1 MRLQHFFKINKQ
13 MKNHSLV
20 VASLTMMMLFST
32 CSKPEVDSINASN
45 KTPEIRNVIL
55 LIGDGMGV
63 TQISA
68 GMYMNGNTLNL
79 ERCKVVGL
87 HKPSASNSLVTD
99 SAAGATAFACGKKTY
114 NGAIAVGPDMM
125 PIKTIL
131 EYAEEKGLATGL
143 VATSTITHATPASF
157 IAHVEQRSMME
168 EIAAD
173 FMKTEVDIFI
183 GGGKKFFDN
192 RSDNRN
198 LSDELRA
205 KGYFIS
211 DFVTEDLETIS
222 FPIDKNIGYFTA
234 NNNPLPA
241 YQGRDY
247 IKVATEKAINYLD
260 QKSKDGFFLMV
271 EGSQI
276 DWGGHANNSDYIIT
290 EMIDFDKAV
299 KAALDFAEKD
309 GHTLVVITADHETGG
324 YAINT
329 GSKMDS
335 LVTAFTTDYHTA
347 DLIPVFAFGPNASEF
362 GGIYENTAIFDKIM
376 NALINNK

>member
-1 MRLQHFFKINKQ
+1 
-13 MKNHSLV
+13 MKYLFSIIPL
-20 VASLTMMMLFST
+20 LLFST
-32 CSKPEVDSINASN
+32 CTKQQINNVEASKKAPEVKNI
-45 KTPEIRNVIL
+45 IL

-87 HKPSASNSLVTD
+87 HKPSASNNLVTD

-114 NGAIAVGPDMM
+114 NGAIGVGPDKQ

-157 IAHVEQRSMME
+157 IAHVEQRKMME
-168 EIAAD
+168 EIALD
-173 FMKTEVDIFI
+173 FMKTEVDLFI
-183 GGGKKFFDN
+183 GGGKKYFDN
-192 RSDNRN
+192 RSDKRK
-198 LSDELRA
+198 LSDELRK

-211 DFVTEDLETIS
+211 DFVTDELATLELPT
-222 FPIDKNIGYFTA
+222 DKNVGYFTA
-234 NNNPLPA
+234 NDNPLPA

-247 IKVATEKAINYLD
+247 IGIAAEKAINYLD
-260 QKSKDGFFLMV
+260 QKNDEGFFLMV

-276 DWGGHANNSDYIIT
+276 DWGGHANNSDYIVT
-290 EMIDFDKAV
+290 EMIDFDNAV

-309 GHTLVVITADHETGG
+309 GNTLVVITADHETGG
-324 YAINT
+324 YAINK
-329 GSKMDS
+329 GSTMDS

-347 DLIPVFAFGPNASEF
+347 DLIPVFAFGPKATDF
-362 GGIYENTAIFDKIM
+362 GGIYENTAIFDKM
-376 NALINNK
+376 MKALFN

>member
-1 MRLQHFFKINKQ
+1 MRYFFSIII
-13 MKNHSLV
+13 L
-20 VASLTMMMLFST
+20 LLFST
-32 CSKPEVDSINASN
+32 CTKQQVDSVKASN
-45 KTPEIRNVIL
+45 KVPEVKNIIL

-63 TQISA
+63 TQITA

-87 HKPSASNSLVTD
+87 HKSTASNNLVTD

-114 NGAIAVGPDMM
+114 NGAIGVGPDKQ

-157 IAHVEQRSMME
+157 IAHVEQRKMME
-168 EIAAD
+168 AIAAD
-173 FMKTEVDIFI
+173 FMKTEVDLFI
-183 GGGKKFFDN
+183 GGGKKYFDN
-192 RSDNRN
+192 RDDNRN
-198 LSDELRA
+198 LSNELRE

-211 DFVTEDLETIS
+211 DFVTDDLTTLEL
-222 FPIDKNIGYFTA
+222 PKDKNVGYFTA
-234 NNNPLPA
+234 NDNPLPA

-247 IKVATEKAINYLD
+247 IGVATEKAINYLD
-260 QKSKDGFFLMV
+260 QKNDNGFFLMV

-276 DWGGHANNSDYIIT
+276 DWGGHANNSDYIIS
-290 EMIDFDKAV
+290 EVIDFDKAV

-309 GHTLVVITADHETGG
+309 GNTLVVITADHETGG
-324 YAINT
+324 YAINK
-329 GSKMDS
+329 GSTMDS

-347 DLIPVFAFGPNASEF
+347 DLIPVFAFGPKAADF
-362 GGIYENTAIFDKIM
+362 GGIYENTAIFDKM
-376 NALINNK
+376 MKALFH

>member
-1 MRLQHFFKINKQ
+1 
-13 MKNHSLV
+13 MKYIFSIIPL
-20 VASLTMMMLFST
+20 LLFST
-32 CSKPEVDSINASN
+32 CTQQQINNVEASQKAGEVKNI
-45 KTPEIRNVIL
+45 IL

-114 NGAIAVGPDMM
+114 NGAIGVGPDKQ
-125 PIKTIL
+125 PIKSIL

-157 IAHVEQRSMME
+157 IAHVEQRKMME

-173 FMKTEVDIFI
+173 FMKTEVDLFI
-183 GGGKKFFDN
+183 GGGKKYFDN
-192 RSDNRN
+192 RDDKRN

-211 DFVTEDLETIS
+211 DFVTDELKTIE
-222 FPIDKNIGYFTA
+222 FPKDKNIGYFTA
-234 NNNPLPA
+234 NENPLPA

-247 IKVATEKAINYLD
+247 IGIAAEKAINYLD
-260 QKSKDGFFLMV
+260 QKNDNGFFLMV

-276 DWGGHANNSDYIIT
+276 DWGGHANNSDYIVT
-290 EMIDFDKAV
+290 EMIDFDNAI

-309 GHTLVVITADHETGG
+309 GNTLVVITADHETGG
-324 YAINT
+324 YAINK
-329 GSKMDS
+329 GSTMDS

-347 DLIPVFAFGPNASEF
+347 DLIPVFAFGPQSSDF
-362 GGIYENTAIFDKIM
+362 GGIYENTAIFDKMM
-376 NALINNK
+376 NALFN